1 VHQNP
6 VLSETPSC
14 IHKALPG
21 PCFIITPSWCCTE
34 QGSREKRTQL
44 MSLWLNRKVES
55 LLEQL
60 WSGVLITPANCKP
73 EMRAGWDPLPISEPR
88 AAVAGISKVE
98 SSMVVSLLE
107 NFHLFPISKRENPSS
122 SVWNLGW
129 IQFCPDCNF
138 LDLSH
143 NSSAQAYLSSV
154 WILAFFPSMFLYV
167 ICHWHKAET
176 KTKT

>member
-1 VHQNP
+1 MHKNP

-14 IHKALPG
+14 IHKSLPG

-98 SSMVVSLLE
+98 KLIVFALTVSSPEPWISYMYCKHPLTLIVCVWDGGLLFKTPE
-107 NFHLFPISKRENPSS
+107 EVGNPFFSYDAQWLLHWYCWCFQIYFEMPTHFILF
-122 SVWNLGW
+122 
-129 IQFCPDCNF
+129 
-138 LDLSH
+138 
-143 NSSAQAYLSSV
+143 
-154 WILAFFPSMFLYV
+154 
-167 ICHWHKAET
+167 
-176 KTKT
+176 